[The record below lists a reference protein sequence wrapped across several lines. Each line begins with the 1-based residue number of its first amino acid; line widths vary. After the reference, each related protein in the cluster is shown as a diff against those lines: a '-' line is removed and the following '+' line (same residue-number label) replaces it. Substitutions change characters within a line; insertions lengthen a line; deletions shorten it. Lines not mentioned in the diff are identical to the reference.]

1 MPIKPDFFGAAKLSI
16 WRDKNENTIPRRTIL
31 RRKYMSAINR
41 KYAANITGF
50 LSIEDGKIMVDVD
63 DFPDPVDLA
72 GFIGDFNGKNTKISV
87 SFAEDITADG
97 VKTVSDE

>member
-1 MPIKPDFFGAAKLSI
+1 
-16 WRDKNENTIPRRTIL
+16 
-31 RRKYMSAINR
+31 MSAINR
-41 KYAANITGF
+41 KYAANITGL
-50 LSIEDGKIMVDVD
+50 LSIEKDGKIMVDVD